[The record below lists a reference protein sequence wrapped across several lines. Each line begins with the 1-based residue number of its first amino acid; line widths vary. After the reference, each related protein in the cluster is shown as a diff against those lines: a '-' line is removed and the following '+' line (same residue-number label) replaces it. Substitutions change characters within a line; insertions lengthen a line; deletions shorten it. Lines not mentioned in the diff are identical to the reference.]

1 MLAVTTGAGAPAAA
15 LDRDSD
21 QERVRRAFENGEIL
35 PITDILAIVAP
46 RLPGEVVEVELDVR
60 RYDIYYE
67 VEVFTP
73 TGRGTD
79 IVVNARTGAVVERD
93 RDDDQERARRAFENG
108 EILPITDILAIV
120 APRLPGEVLKVELD
134 LRRYDMYYEVEV
146 LTPTGRVSEII
157 IDARTGAAVEVD
169 Y

>member
-21 QERVRRAFENGEIL
+21 QERV
-35 PITDILAIVAP
+35 
-46 RLPGEVVEVELDVR
+46 
-60 RYDIYYE
+60 
-67 VEVFTP
+67 
-73 TGRGTD
+73 
-79 IVVNARTGAVVERD
+79 
-93 RDDDQERARRAFENG
+93 RRAFENG

-157 IDARTGAAVEVD
+157 IDARTGAVVEVD